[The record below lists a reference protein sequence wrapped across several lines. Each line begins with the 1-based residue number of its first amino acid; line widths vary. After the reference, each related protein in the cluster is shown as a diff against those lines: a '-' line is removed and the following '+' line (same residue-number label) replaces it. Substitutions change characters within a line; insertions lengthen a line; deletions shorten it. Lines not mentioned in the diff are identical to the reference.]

1 MNKKWLNEN
10 SAPYVYSIALMG
22 IFTFLFLG
30 TEYLYVDVLSRL
42 APGNEVVLAQNYTL
56 GISAIGFLLF
66 PLLKRFSNGKT
77 ISAAYTAV
85 GAVSIAYI
93 AFLCANLDY
102 TMTSVIG
109 FALFLLLGFLGSA
122 VFYIS
127 ARMLNSN
134 KYLAR
139 ITCISYAIGILLQFA
154 NNNLAH
160 EEIAEA
166 FVYCAFLVLLV
177 YILIKADKKLRSNNA
192 TYSTHLEQTISKN
205 ASFEK
210 TKNVLIAMTVL
221 LVALMTCIFSAL
233 DNAITLKHATGV
245 VDVGQWPR
253 ILLALSGLGAGFI
266 FDLKKR
272 KYMGIVMY
280 CVMVFSTICIFLMKL
295 SGPLLASLI
304 VFYLSTGFFAVFFT
318 TTFMDLSQYM
328 KMPELWAGMGR
339 ALNNI
344 TAAIIANPIL
354 WILSSDNYLAS
365 LILML
370 LLFIA
375 VSVITAVCTT
385 RKIALLREIKK
396 KIDEDKSE
404 EKKLKVITA
413 KYSLTDREAEVLLQ
427 LVSTEDSIQTIAE
440 NLFISRRT
448 LERHITS
455 IYEKTNIKSRI
466 GLANLYNMRQ

>member
-1 MNKKWLNEN
+1 MQLIQHILNKQ
-10 SAPYVYSIALMG
+10 SP
-22 IFTFLFLG
+22 
-30 TEYLYVDVLSRL
+30 
-42 APGNEVVLAQNYTL
+42 
-56 GISAIGFLLF
+56 
-66 PLLKRFSNGKT
+66 
-77 ISAAYTAV
+77 
-85 GAVSIAYI
+85 
-93 AFLCANLDY
+93 
-102 TMTSVIG
+102 
-109 FALFLLLGFLGSA
+109 
-122 VFYIS
+122 
-127 ARMLNSN
+127 
-134 KYLAR
+134 
-139 ITCISYAIGILLQFA
+139 
-154 NNNLAH
+154 
-160 EEIAEA
+160 
-166 FVYCAFLVLLV
+166 
-177 YILIKADKKLRSNNA
+177 
-192 TYSTHLEQTISKN
+192 KN

-210 TKNVLIAMTVL
+210 TKDVLIAMTVL
-221 LVALMTCIFSAL
+221 LISLMTCIFSSL
-233 DNAITLKHATGV
+233 DNAVTLKHATGV

-280 CVMVFSTICIFLMKL
+280 CVMVFSTICILLMKL
-295 SGPLLASLI
+295 SGPILASLI

>member
-1 MNKKWLNEN
+1 
-10 SAPYVYSIALMG
+10 
-22 IFTFLFLG
+22 
-30 TEYLYVDVLSRL
+30 
-42 APGNEVVLAQNYTL
+42 
-56 GISAIGFLLF
+56 
-66 PLLKRFSNGKT
+66 
-77 ISAAYTAV
+77 
-85 GAVSIAYI
+85 
-93 AFLCANLDY
+93 
-102 TMTSVIG
+102 
-109 FALFLLLGFLGSA
+109 
-122 VFYIS
+122 
-127 ARMLNSN
+127 
-134 KYLAR
+134 
-139 ITCISYAIGILLQFA
+139 
-154 NNNLAH
+154 
-160 EEIAEA
+160 
-166 FVYCAFLVLLV
+166 
-177 YILIKADKKLRSNNA
+177 
-192 TYSTHLEQTISKN
+192 
-205 ASFEK
+205 
-210 TKNVLIAMTVL
+210 
-221 LVALMTCIFSAL
+221 
-233 DNAITLKHATGV
+233 
-245 VDVGQWPR
+245 
-253 ILLALSGLGAGFI
+253 
-266 FDLKKR
+266 
-272 KYMGIVMY
+272 MY

-413 KYSLTDREAEVLLQ
+413 EYSLTNREAEVLLQ
-427 LVSTEDSIQTIAE
+427 LVSTEDNIQTIAE

-448 LERHITS
+448 LERYITS

-466 GLANLYNMRQ
+466 GLVNLYNMRQ